1 MRFES
6 GIHSPQAPIACDVG
20 CDISYGKIQMRCEHK
35 FKLGVALL
43 PAGLKPHK
51 RGRSSVV
58 TVNYTDLIYTLRPC
72 MKCMF
77 CGYSITT

>member
-1 MRFES
+1 
-6 GIHSPQAPIACDVG
+6 
-20 CDISYGKIQMRCEHK
+20 MRCEHK

-51 RGRSSVV
+51 RGRGNIV

-72 MKCMF
+72 MKCVY
-77 CGYSITT
+77 CGHSVTT

>member
-1 MRFES
+1 
-6 GIHSPQAPIACDVG
+6 
-20 CDISYGKIQMRCEHK
+20 MRCEHK

-51 RGRSSVV
+51 RGSGNIV

-72 MKCMF
+72 MKCVY
-77 CGYSITT
+77 CGHSVTI

>member
-1 MRFES
+1 M
-6 GIHSPQAPIACDVG
+6 QCN
-20 CDISYGKIQMRCEHK
+20 HK

-51 RGRSSVV
+51 RGRGSVV

-72 MKCMF
+72 MKCVY
-77 CGYSITT
+77 CGHSVTI